1 MTRGGG
7 RGGQRRPLVVV
18 LIVSRG
24 TQSAPAGARG
34 AHAVRGE
41 VSATATATHGGPGLA
56 THSGGGQAVGVGVGG
71 RKGRIPTVGGVSEG
85 GAGSGGARVPLHE
98 PALARVAHLLRGA
111 VGRVTLVTLVSLVTM
126 VLVGGGGGGGGAG
139 GGGALGGAPY
149 IITRDQSDAV
159 SAGIFSRGTNQTQ

>member
-1 MTRGGG
+1 M
-7 RGGQRRPLVVV
+7 
-18 LIVSRG
+18 
-24 TQSAPAGARG
+24 SALLFWDNANNYR
-34 AHAVRGE
+34 
-41 VSATATATHGGPGLA
+41 AT
-56 THSGGGQAVGVGVGG
+56 
-71 RKGRIPTVGGVSEG
+71 
-85 GAGSGGARVPLHE
+85 
-98 PALARVAHLLRGA
+98 ALARVAHLLRGA